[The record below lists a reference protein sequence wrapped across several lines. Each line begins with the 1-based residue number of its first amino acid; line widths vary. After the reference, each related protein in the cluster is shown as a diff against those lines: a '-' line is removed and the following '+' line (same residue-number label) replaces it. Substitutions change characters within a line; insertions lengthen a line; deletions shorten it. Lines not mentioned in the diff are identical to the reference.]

1 MTTEANADIAT
12 IRQRWANMS
21 ELLYHER
28 HDDEDARYIID
39 ARLDDE
45 DGTLLLIDAPDSH
58 ECYALHLA
66 ADASRDVPA
75 LLAALDA
82 ATTELN
88 AGRAY
93 RRHFTSVDFE
103 DQNNEA
109 YMAWEREERRLAA
122 LWDAAIAA
130 GEGMHA

>member
-1 MTTEANADIAT
+1 MTTEPIAT
-12 IRQRWANMS
+12 IRQRWADAPVLEYHQHVGS
-21 ELLYHER
+21 EGYIVECGLTVRGRHE
-28 HDDEDARYIID
+28 
-39 ARLDDE
+39 
-45 DGTLLLIDAPDSH
+45 LLIDLDGPDADERH
-58 ECYALHLA
+58 ILQLA

-103 DQNNEA
+103 DQNDEA

>member
-1 MTTEANADIAT
+1 MTTEPIAT
-12 IRQRWANMS
+12 IRQRWADTPT
-21 ELLYHER
+21 LTYHER
-28 HDDEDARYIID
+28 CDDIDPEYIID
-39 ARLDDE
+39 AWLESDA
-45 DGTLLLIDAPDSH
+45 GTTILIDEPDADERRSLQ
-58 ECYALHLA
+58 CA
-66 ADASRDVPA
+66 ADLSRDVPA

-103 DQNNEA
+103 DQNDEA

-122 LWDAAIAA
+122 IWDAAIAA